1 MAFLLC
7 CWDAVSTNPPSP
19 LAIAAN
25 IWRKRVS
32 LLMNIS
38 DWQRG
43 TKTDE
48 EMRLLSLFADC
59 PNAPFSIHRFVELGA
74 ERCGK
79 YPGEWFGPSATAL
92 CIQYE
97 KEKGKKV
104 PCQLNCT
111 HA

>member
-7 CWDAVSTNPPSP
+7 YWDAVSPP

-25 IWRKRVS
+25 VWRKGC
-32 LLMNIS
+32 LLMKIS

-43 TKTDE
+43 TKADE

-59 PNAPFSIHRFVELGA
+59 PDAPFSIHRFVELGA

-97 KEKGKKV
+97 KEKRKNY
-104 PCQLNCT
+104 PAN
-111 HA
+111 